1 MAVDEL
7 SIVQQMID
15 ACTVPVADRVV
26 ASRAIRAICKWYGGQ
41 LISIPRSRNNS
52 TTVDE
57 LRGVIADEVGDP
69 NAEKVVSCL
78 VQLFGGMQLYIP
90 MESRAFSREIARE
103 IHARYNGTQE
113 SMRELCREYKI
124 SYMQMY
130 RLFHRAEDERLQNR
144 FDF

>member
-1 MAVDEL
+1 
-7 SIVQQMID
+7 MID

-41 LISIPRSRNNS
+41 LISIPRSRTNS

-124 SYMQMY
+124 SYMQIY